1 MIAQANGL
9 ADIRVAVSDFAFADA
24 FADTMDFA
32 TNVITTNSDTTDNYL
47 SVDTNV
53 LGAYVAVWR
62 PSSYS
67 TIVI

>member
-1 MIAQANGL
+1 M
-9 ADIRVAVSDFAFADA
+9 SDFAFADA